1 MFSFIELPLCASR
14 HFFIIF
20 LINAHLEEDVF
31 IRKEALKKVHRL
43 LTFLYF
49 KVGAY
54 FNLRFQMLETDVLN
68 VIPPLSPS
76 YEGRPAVYTGCVLCQ
91 ICFTSIKHFK
101 EAALHWKN
109 CSYEYKRVHALVYWG
124 KGEKI
129 VHKACNWTFCKK
141 SVLISKEKEAA
152 TVASVSNNTYEN
164 TIIENTTNIHSNIQ
178 YIQYPFGFECF
189 V

>member
-14 HFFIIF
+14 HFSMIF
-20 LINAHLEEDVF
+20 LINTDLEEDVF
-31 IRKEALKKVHRL
+31 IRKEALKKVHCL

-68 VIPPLSPS
+68 IIPPLSSS
-76 YEGRPAVYTGCVLCQ
+76 YQGRPAVYTGCVLCQ

-109 CSYEYKRVHALVYWG
+109 CSYEYKRVHAIVDWG
-124 KGEKI
+124 KGENI
-129 VHKACNWTFCKK
+129 AHKACKWRFFKECF
-141 SVLISKEKEAA
+141 LISKEKEAA
-152 TVASVSNNTYEN
+152 TATSVSNNTD
-164 TIIENTTNIHSNIQ
+164 ENTTIEDTTSIHSNIQ

>member
-1 MFSFIELPLCASR
+1 MLFSFMFSFIELSLCASR
-14 HFFIIF
+14 YFFIIF

-76 YEGRPAVYTGCVLCQ
+76 YEGTPAVYTGCILCQ
-91 ICFTSIKHFK
+91 ICFTNIKYFK

-109 CSYEYKRVHALVYWG
+109 CSYQYKRVHVFLITLM
-124 KGEKI
+124 KI
-129 VHKACNWTFCKK
+129 LPLRTQPVP
-141 SVLISKEKEAA
+141 VRISNIF
-152 TVASVSNNTYEN
+152 S
-164 TIIENTTNIHSNIQ
+164 IHSDSNVLFKPTNHISGMMQ
-178 YIQYPFGFECF
+178 NLKVKSIRSLLH
-189 V
+189 